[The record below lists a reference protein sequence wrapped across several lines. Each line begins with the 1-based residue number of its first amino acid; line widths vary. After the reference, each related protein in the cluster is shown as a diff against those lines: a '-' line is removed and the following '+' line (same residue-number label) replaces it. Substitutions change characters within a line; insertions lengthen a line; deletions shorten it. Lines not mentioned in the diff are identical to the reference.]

1 MLARKFLLPSVV
13 LLAWATLAASRALA
27 DSTIPLEVSSSG
39 PTVPTTSAIFR
50 NELTNVVIKDDSAQ
64 PIDFDDLAKGTSKN
78 GSTLVI
84 SQKLGDQVTLEQS
97 TSLGVQKT
105 SETDALPLTDDS
117 SATSY
122 NVMAANWTPISALS
136 FRISDTTE
144 DDLTANSSNT
154 ASNTDPLLM
163 DHRQMEATFQAAP
176 GTKLWF
182 CDSDERNFDYSSY
195 AYDTYHNT
203 GVTFSQMLGKTNLT
217 WNATPSWEQDTM
229 GGEWGSI
236 QAGPQFN
243 TSLDWKPAATTKW
256 SLGGGWNHMDG
267 IANAVAQSTKTLFLA
282 YDHAVSQNL
291 KFLLRTDYEN
301 QSSPKA
307 TAPTPTDLDQIT
319 FKVGQKYALSQSLSA
334 QLDVSHSFEQQTGEP
349 WATSESM
356 ATFSLQKSF

>member
-1 MLARKFLLPSVV
+1 MLARKFFLPSVV
-13 LLAWATLAASRALA
+13 LLALAGMATLAASRALA
-27 DSTIPLEVSSSG
+27 DPAIPLEVSANG
-39 PTVPTTSAIFR
+39 PTTTSAVFR

-64 PIDFDDLAKGTSKN
+64 PIDFDDLAKGASKN

-97 TSLGVQKT
+97 TSLGV
-105 SETDALPLTDDS
+105 ERTDALPLTDDS

-122 NVMAANWTPISALS
+122 NVMAANWTPISAFS

-144 DDLTANSSNT
+144 DDLTADT
-154 ASNTDPLLM
+154 SNTDPLLM
-163 DHRQMEATFQAAP
+163 DHRQIEATFQAAP
-176 GTKLWF
+176 ATKLWF

-203 GVTFSQMLGKTNLT
+203 GLTLSQLLGKTNLT
-217 WNATPSWEQDTM
+217 WNVTPSWEQDSM

-243 TSLDWKPAATTKW
+243 TSLDWKPVATTKW

-267 IANAVAQSTKTLFLA
+267 IANAVAQSTHTLFLA

-291 KFLLRTDYEN
+291 KFLLRTDYET